1 MLIVMGGLPGTGKT
15 TLARLLAARIGAV
28 HLRVDTIEQ
37 AIVRS
42 GVAGRPVGP
51 VGYTVGYALAEE
63 HLRQGLTVIAESVN
77 PLSVTRDAWRDTA
90 VRAGARVVEVEVMCS
105 DTAEHRRRVT
115 SRSADIP
122 DLPLPD
128 WQQVVDRGVRAVGPR
143 ARRRRHRG
151 TEPATV
157 TGSTPPRPGIGL
169 TPTVRPCK
177 RPARRSRR
185 VRRRHV
191 RLWRR
196 LSMNG
201 SWGTGHDSAGP

>member
-42 GVAGRPVGP
+42 GVARRPVGP
-51 VGYTVGYALAEE
+51 VGYAVGYALAEE

-90 VRAGARVVEVEVMCS
+90 VRAGVRVVEVEVVCS
-105 DTAEHRRRVT
+105 DPTEHRRRVT

-122 DLPLPD
+122 DLPLPH
-128 WQQVVDRGVRAVGPR
+128 WQQVVDREYEPWDRERVVVDTAGQSPQQSLALLL
-143 ARRRRHRG
+143 RG
-151 TEPATV
+151 LAS
-157 TGSTPPRPGIGL
+157 G
-169 TPTVRPCK
+169 
-177 RPARRSRR
+177 
-185 VRRRHV
+185 
-191 RLWRR
+191 
-196 LSMNG
+196 
-201 SWGTGHDSAGP
+201 